1 MSFEDFQHLARLF
14 VLGAL
19 DEQELTAFEL
29 GRKEF
34 GERAEEYIK
43 HCTELSSAFA
53 LSLQPKA
60 PTQDAKE
67 RLMSLIR
74 DSERGKRAAAGK
86 R

>member
-1 MSFEDFQHLARLF
+1 MNFENFQHLARLF

-19 DEQELTAFEL
+19 DEEELPAFEA

-34 GERAEEYIK
+34 GERAEAFIK
-43 HCTELSSAFA
+43 QCTELSSAFA

-67 RLMSLIR
+67 RLMSMIR
-74 DSERGKRAAAGK
+74 DSERDKRSAAG
-86 R
+86 RR